1 MLAQTPRAPKK
12 TLPILG
18 NFDDIRIASPCQAD
32 WEGMKVLDDEGGRAR
47 HCGSCEKNVY
57 DLSSMTRDDAIALIA
72 RHEGNCCVRFYRR
85 TDGTV
90 LTADCPVGFRAALR
104 KAEVKVA
111 ASIAAWAGAAATVF
125 FFLFGANPLSK
136 KLEGTQGEIMGKMS
150 ESVPPPPP
158 PPEMGLPPPP
168 PSAPEPAPKNTKHA
182 KPHKKKAPVVAP
194 PETGEIMMGDYA
206 EPEPIAHVEID

>member
-1 MLAQTPRAPKK
+1 MLVQTPRAKK
-12 TLPILG
+12 TLPILA

-32 WEGMKVLDDEGGRAR
+32 WDGMTVLDDEAGRAR

-136 KLEGTQGEIMGKMS
+136 KPEVTQGSIEPVVQPV
-150 ESVPPPPP
+150 EPPR
-158 PPEMGLPPPP
+158 PEMGAPRPPPRP
-168 PSAPEPAPKNTKHA
+168 PEPAPKNTK
-182 KPHKKKAPVVAP
+182 KPHKKKPAPVVAP
-194 PETGEIMMGDYA
+194 PVTGEMMMGDY
-206 EPEPIAHVEID
+206 EGPEVVRDDPHVVRD